1 MWNDKIAQWCYSS
14 DMPGAWDKSSAIRFA
29 AIIMQGSALM
39 DYVTLGSTGITV
51 NKNGFGALPIQ
62 RVSESEAEYL
72 LKKAYRNGIEFF
84 DSARDYSDSEKK
96 LGLALSDVRD
106 KVFIA
111 TKTLTL
117 DKSIF
122 WEHLETS
129 LKMLKTDYIDIYQ
142 FHNPPFCPKPGDES
156 GLYDAMLEAKAQG
169 KIRHIGITNHRL
181 HVAREAAESGLY
193 ETIQYPVSYLASPEE
208 IELVQSCA
216 DKNIGVLAMK
226 ALSGGL
232 ITDSAAAY
240 AYLLQFGNVI
250 PIWGIQR
257 ESELDEFLSYQDAT
271 PCLDS
276 SSKAAIERDKEEL
289 SGEFCRGCGYCLPCP
304 AGIGIPIAA
313 RMSLLLRRAHESFFF
328 NKHCRES
335 MLHAGECT
343 NCRHCV
349 EHCPYGIDAPKL
361 IRESWE
367 DYRDLI

>member
-1 MWNDKIAQWCYSS
+1 MV
-14 DMPGAWDKSSAIRFA
+14 
-29 AIIMQGSALM
+29 
-39 DYVTLGSTGITV
+39 YVTLGSTGITV

-62 RVSESEAEYL
+62 RVSESEAGYL
-72 LKKAYRNGIEFF
+72 LNKAYDNGITFF

-96 LGLALSDVRD
+96 IGLALSGVRD
-106 KVFIA
+106 KIFIA

-117 DKSIF
+117 DKDVF
-122 WEHLETS
+122 WDHLGTS

-156 GLYDAMLEAKAQG
+156 GLYDAMVEAKAQG

-193 ETIQYPVSYLASPEE
+193 ETIQYPVSYLASAEE
-208 IELVQSCA
+208 IELVRFCEE
-216 DKNIGVLAMK
+216 KNIGVLAMK

-257 ESELDEFLSYQDAT
+257 ERELDEFISYQDA
-271 PCLDS
+271 PPVIDDR
-276 SSKAAIERDKEEL
+276 AQRAIERDRVEL
-289 SGEFCRGCGYCLPCP
+289 SGDFCRGCGYCLPCP
-304 AGIGIPIAA
+304 ANIGIPIAA
-313 RMSLLLRRAHESFFF
+313 RMSLLLRRAHATF
-328 NKHCRES
+328 NFGDHCRES
-335 MLHAGECT
+335 MLHAGECI
-343 NCRHCV
+343 NCGRCV

-361 IRESWE
+361 IRQSWLE
-367 DYRDLI
+367 YKELL